1 MKKLF
6 ALLFMFSV
14 LTIGTNAI
22 AGTVDTAK
30 MSKTAKKKAK
40 MAADAAKD
48 KAKTTTDAAK
58 DKAKTTTDAAKDKAK
73 TTADASKDKA
83 KATTDAAKDKAKTTA
98 DQAKD
103 AAATTAT
110 AAKAKAKK
118 SVTDVENKSADKAIG
133 KDASGRTIYL
143 GPKGGQY
150 VLSASGKKE
159 YLSKDKKIAVH

>member
-14 LTIGTNAI
+14 LMISTNAI

-48 KAKTTTDAAK
+48 KAKTTADAAK
-58 DKAKTTTDAAKDKAK
+58 DKAKATTDAA
-73 TTADASKDKA
+73 KDKA

-110 AAKAKAKK
+110 AAKTKAKK
-118 SVTDVENKSADKAIG
+118 TVTDVANKSADKAIG

-159 YLSKDKKIAVH
+159 YLPKDKKIAVQ

>member
-14 LTIGTNAI
+14 LMIGTNAI

-30 MSKTAKKKAK
+30 MSKSAKKKAK
-40 MAADAAKD
+40 MAAD
-48 KAKTTTDAAK
+48 
-58 DKAKTTTDAAKDKAK
+58 
-73 TTADASKDKA
+73 
-83 KATTDAAKDKAKTTA
+83 KATDKAKTTA

-103 AAATTAT
+103 KSKATADKAKDKATAT
-110 AAKAKAKK
+110 ANQAKDKATATADKAKDKAKETTDVAKDKAKMASDKAKK
-118 SVTDVENKSADKAIG
+118 TVADVPNKSADKAIG

>member
-6 ALLFMFSV
+6 ALLFMFLV

-73 TTADASKDKA
+73 TTADA
-83 KATTDAAKDKAKTTA
+83 AKDKAKTTT

>member
-14 LTIGTNAI
+14 LMIGTNAI

-58 DKAKTTTDAAKDKAK
+58 DKAKTTADAA
-73 TTADASKDKA
+73 KDKA

>member
-14 LTIGTNAI
+14 LMIGTNAI

-40 MAADAAKD
+40 MAADKAKD
-48 KAKTTTDAAK
+48 KAKEATDAATDKAKATTDAAK

-73 TTADASKDKA
+73 TTAD
-83 KATTDAAKDKAKTTA
+83 
-98 DQAKD
+98 QAKD
-103 AAATTAT
+103 AAAVNAT
-110 AAKAKAKK
+110 AAKTKAKK
-118 SVTDVENKSADKAIG
+118 SVTDVANKSADKAIG

-159 YLSKDKKIAVH
+159 YLPKDKKIVVH

>member
-14 LTIGTNAI
+14 LMIGTNAI

-30 MSKTAKKKAK
+30 MSKSAKKKAK
-40 MAADAAKD
+40 MAADKATDKAKETADKAKDKAKTTADAAKD
-48 KAKTTTDAAK
+48 KAKTTTDV
-58 DKAKTTTDAAKDKAK
+58 
-73 TTADASKDKA
+73 
-83 KATTDAAKDKAKTTA
+83 AKDKAKTTA

-103 AAATTAT
+103 AASASATTT
-110 AAKAKAKK
+110 KTKAKK
-118 SVTDVENKSADKAIG
+118 SVTDVANKSADKAIG

-150 VLSASGKKE
+150 VLSSSVKKE
-159 YLSKDKKIAVH
+159 YLPKDKKIAVQ